1 MRERPPH
8 ATSAPEGITSD
19 SARKRQRLD
28 KVISRVEGS
37 LAGEQDEVGGSDNFM
52 HLYLMQMQRSDDR
65 CAEERHL
72 EEERRR
78 ELCFAHA
85 M

>member
-8 ATSAPEGITSD
+8 AASAPEGITSD

-37 LAGEQDEVGGSDNFM
+37 LAGEQDEAGGSDNYYVTN
-52 HLYLMQMQRSDDR
+52 LLNKELNIYCRSQ
-65 CAEERHL
+65 CYKHN
-72 EEERRR
+72 RRD
-78 ELCFAHA
+78 
-85 M
+85 